1 MNLVSPNRT
10 LEGEVAPCVQ
20 CCYGV
25 YVEDAAKHYTVSEAA
40 RVLGITEAAVRARIN
55 RGKLES
61 EKVDN
66 TVYVRLDSDATPVN
80 PGDQTALVEALRD
93 QVSMLKQ
100 QLNTEQ
106 AASAELRRIIAALTS
121 RIPEL
126 EAPRQEPPEATT
138 EGTEQPVRVEAQA
151 AVGRQA
157 QEGAERPWWRRM

>member
-1 MNLVSPNRT
+1 VDD
-10 LEGEVAPCVQ
+10 E
-20 CCYGV
+20 
-25 YVEDAAKHYTVSEAA
+25 AKHYTVSEAA

-61 EKVDN
+61 EKVGN

-80 PGDQTALVEALRD
+80 AGDQTALVEALRD

-106 AASAELRRIIAALTS
+106 AASGELRRIIAALTS

-126 EAPRQEPPEATT
+126 EAPRQEPPEAPT
-138 EGTEQPVRVEAQA
+138 EGTEQPVRVQSQA

-157 QEGAERPWWRRM
+157 QEDAERPWWRRIFSS

>member
-1 MNLVSPNRT
+1 
-10 LEGEVAPCVQ
+10 
-20 CCYGV
+20 
-25 YVEDAAKHYTVSEAA
+25 VEDAAKHYTVSEAA

-66 TVYVRLDSDATPVN
+66 TVYVRLDSDATLVN
-80 PGDQTALVEALRD
+80 AGDQTALVEALRD

-106 AASAELRRIIAALTS
+106 AASGELRRIIAALTS

-126 EAPRQEPPEATT
+126 EAPRQEPPEAST
-138 EGTEQPVRVEAQA
+138 EDTEQPVRVESQA
-151 AVGRQA
+151 AVGREA
-157 QEGAERPWWRRM
+157 QEDAERPWWRRMFSS

>member
-1 MNLVSPNRT
+1 M
-10 LEGEVAPCVQ
+10 
-20 CCYGV
+20 
-25 YVEDAAKHYTVSEAA
+25 DASKHYTVSEAA

-66 TVYVRLDSDATPVN
+66 TVYVRLDSDATLVN
-80 PGDQTALVEALRD
+80 VGGQTALMEALRD

-106 AASAELRRIIAALTS
+106 AASGELRRIIAALTS

-126 EAPRQEPPEATT
+126 EAPRQEPPEAST
-138 EGTEQPVRVEAQA
+138 EGTEQPVRVESQA

-157 QEGAERPWWRRM
+157 QDAAERPWWRRMFGN